1 MPLLTWSGR
10 SMLNAY
16 DYRIF
21 LVGFFSS
28 VIGVLFGWATWDRGL
43 TIGRQPTFPSKQH
56 VSTGQR

>member
-1 MPLLTWSGR
+1 
-10 SMLNAY
+10 MLNAY